1 MKSLPVLLNSVLTR
15 PVYLSSLHHP
25 DRRKVPGGQGAQV
38 FVGTFLLFGLAAAP
52 VVLKDEKKGHDYFS
66 QAKPQVVEEAEE
78 ARAKV
83 VARLN
88 K

>member
-1 MKSLPVLLNSVLTR
+1 
-15 PVYLSSLHHP
+15 
-25 DRRKVPGGQGAQV
+25 
-38 FVGTFLLFGLAAAP
+38 LLFGLAAAP